1 MKAPAL
7 DLGLV
12 LGLGAVLVLDST
24 LRLQSPESLA
34 LLSGDV
40 GPAAFATLLHV
51 QRTLGCLLAALPV
64 LPARLQSGSLRS
76 ALCLGGAFIS
86 RAIFHIEPR
95 CYCGGD
101 NLLRWCLA
109 FGALLPARRAAALAV
124 VALYGGMYGGSLFW
138 KDATAYLVEGHP
150 PRSMLLDPHFGAFV
164 PKRLWEPA
172 IALACSPLGPWL
184 GRAVYVGEFLASVP
198 ALLVV
203 LLEVVAP
210 REPWPALRSGRPPQ
224 GFPCSAKHPVCS
236 GGFTSVRWGRV
247 KSQASSPR

>member
-1 MKAPAL
+1 MNAPAL

-24 LRLQSPESLA
+24 LRLQSPESPA

-150 PRSMLLDPHFGAFV
+150 RVRRAHRDCAQIDGAPICV
-164 PKRLWEPA
+164 RITRMA
-172 IALACSPLGPWL
+172 IAPENIASWL
-184 GRAVYVGEFLASVP
+184 
-198 ALLVV
+198 
-203 LLEVVAP
+203 
-210 REPWPALRSGRPPQ
+210 
-224 GFPCSAKHPVCS
+224 
-236 GGFTSVRWGRV
+236 
-247 KSQASSPR
+247 

>member
-1 MKAPAL
+1 MNAPAL

-76 ALCLGGAFIS
+76 ALCLGGGFIS

-109 FGALLPARRAAALAV
+109 LARCCLRAAPLHSPSSHCTAACR
-124 VALYGGMYGGSLFW
+124 GSLFW

-164 PKRLWEPA
+164 PSGSGSRRSRGVLA
-172 IALACSPLGPWL
+172 ARALA
-184 GRAVYVGEFLASVP
+184 R
-198 ALLVV
+198 
-203 LLEVVAP
+203 P
-210 REPWPALRSGRPPQ
+210 RR
-224 GFPCSAKHPVCS
+224 
-236 GGFTSVRWGRV
+236 VRR
-247 KSQASSPR
+247 